1 MINIRAFF
9 ISVGVMNHSLPD
21 LYILDGGRPNRDRGG
36 DRGGD
41 RGRVN
46 KRRDYDDRPPRRVNL
61 FLICSFHG

>member
-1 MINIRAFF
+1 
-9 ISVGVMNHSLPD
+9 MNHSLPD